1 MKPKDTKRA
10 IDQLILDIQYNEWY
24 CVQGGSESELL
35 EWEKGLIITGLRRL
49 LED

>member
-10 IDQLILDIQYNEWY
+10 IDQLIGDIHDNEWY
-24 CVQGGSESELL
+24 CVQGGSESEMT
-35 EWEKGLIITGLRRL
+35 EWEKEIIIEALIRL